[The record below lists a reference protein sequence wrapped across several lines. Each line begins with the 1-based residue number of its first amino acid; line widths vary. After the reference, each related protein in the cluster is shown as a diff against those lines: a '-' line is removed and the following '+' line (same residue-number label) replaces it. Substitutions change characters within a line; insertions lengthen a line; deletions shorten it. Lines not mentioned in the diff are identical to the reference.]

1 MAIIKCPEC
10 GQEISDQ
17 SRNCIHCGYPL
28 KKQKGTVLK
37 EHRNKILAV
46 GAVFLGICAVIV
58 LITFF
63 LNRNSSKAAMHLA
76 DKTAAVF
83 QSESDREKQLVTKK
97 GEDFVSL
104 VITGQI
110 DETQKYLDKP
120 YDYLGECIYSFTNM
134 EALKTLLSKYTAVF
148 QETTV
153 DTEQNLAYCKFEVNH
168 PNPEELINAQR
179 DSIHLGMEDDTLT
192 NALLDKL
199 EDSSLTYVTD
209 DVFINFHKIDGEWKV
224 ITDSTLYSFINLGRT
239 VDSTIES
246 LSDNEKKMMET
257 ENYIEEYI
265 ELNDFLVSECEGYS
279 GKVPGIKNV
288 SLKNNGDKKITA
300 LSLKLEFLNAE
311 GNVAETKKVTVIGM
325 MDGPIKPGYS
335 WKMESDKF
343 FEIKGLRDDIDITKV
358 NVSIGDVTLSDS
370 AEASVKS
377 REEEYI
383 ENYLELNDYKV
394 DMCQSYSGTFPGLE
408 NVSIK
413 NNGDRDLRK
422 VTVTVYFQDAQ
433 GKNIAED
440 SFTVIGSL
448 FSSSLLK
455 ANYSWKMEPDKF
467 YEIKNLADEVDISRY
482 TVEITGIEFN

>member
-1 MAIIKCPEC
+1 
-10 GQEISDQ
+10 
-17 SRNCIHCGYPL
+17 
-28 KKQKGTVLK
+28 
-37 EHRNKILAV
+37 
-46 GAVFLGICAVIV
+46 
-58 LITFF
+58 
-63 LNRNSSKAAMHLA
+63 
-76 DKTAAVF
+76 
-83 QSESDREKQLVTKK
+83 
-97 GEDFVSL
+97 
-104 VITGQI
+104 
-110 DETQKYLDKP
+110 
-120 YDYLGECIYSFTNM
+120 
-134 EALKTLLSKYTAVF
+134 
-148 QETTV
+148 
-153 DTEQNLAYCKFEVNH
+153 
-168 PNPEELINAQR
+168 
-179 DSIHLGMEDDTLT
+179 
-192 NALLDKL
+192 
-199 EDSSLTYVTD
+199 
-209 DVFINFHKIDGEWKV
+209 
-224 ITDSTLYSFINLGRT
+224 
-239 VDSTIES
+239 
-246 LSDNEKKMMET
+246 MET
-257 ENYIEEYI
+257 ENYIDEYI

-279 GKVPGIKNV
+279 GTVPGIKNV

-300 LSLKLEFLNAE
+300 LSLKLEFLNTE

>member
-1 MAIIKCPEC
+1 
-10 GQEISDQ
+10 
-17 SRNCIHCGYPL
+17 
-28 KKQKGTVLK
+28 
-37 EHRNKILAV
+37 
-46 GAVFLGICAVIV
+46 
-58 LITFF
+58 
-63 LNRNSSKAAMHLA
+63 
-76 DKTAAVF
+76 
-83 QSESDREKQLVTKK
+83 
-97 GEDFVSL
+97 
-104 VITGQI
+104 
-110 DETQKYLDKP
+110 
-120 YDYLGECIYSFTNM
+120 
-134 EALKTLLSKYTAVF
+134 
-148 QETTV
+148 
-153 DTEQNLAYCKFEVNH
+153 
-168 PNPEELINAQR
+168 
-179 DSIHLGMEDDTLT
+179 MEDDTLT

-209 DVFINFHKIDGEWKV
+209 DVFINFHKIDGEWKI

-257 ENYIEEYI
+257 ENYIDEYI

-279 GKVPGIKNV
+279 GTVPGIKNV

-325 MDGPIKPGYS
+325 MDSPIKPGYS

-413 NNGDRDLRK
+413 NNGDKDLRK

-433 GKNIAED
+433 GKNIAEN

-482 TVEITGIEFN
+482 TVEITDIEFN